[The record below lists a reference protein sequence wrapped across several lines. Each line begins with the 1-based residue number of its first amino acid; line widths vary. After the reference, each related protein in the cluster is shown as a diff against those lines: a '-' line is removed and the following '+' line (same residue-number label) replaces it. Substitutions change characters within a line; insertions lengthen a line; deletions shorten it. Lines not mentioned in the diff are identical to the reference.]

1 MKTLYLVR
9 HAKSSWD
16 NPALRDFDRPLNER
30 GKTDAPR
37 MGQRLNKRGVMP
49 ELILSSPAR
58 RARSTARKIARE
70 IDYNLNQIQFADNLY
85 HAAPNTILQVLS
97 RLPDSFQSVMVV
109 GHNPGLTDFVNEY
122 IGVRID
128 NVPTCGV
135 VAARFKVQ
143 SWKDLSAVTGE
154 LIFFDYPKLGV

>member
-16 NPALRDFDRPLNER
+16 SPTLRDFDRPLSER

-37 MGQRLNKRGVMP
+37 MGQRLHKRGVAP

-70 IDYNLNQIQFADNLY
+70 INYDLYQIQFADNLY
-85 HAAPNTILQVLS
+85 HATPDTILQILS

-109 GHNPGLTDFVNEY
+109 GHNPELTDFVNEY
-122 IGVRID
+122 MGVRID

-143 SWKDLSAVTGE
+143 SWKELSSVAGE
-154 LIFFDYPKLGV
+154 LIFFDYPKQEI